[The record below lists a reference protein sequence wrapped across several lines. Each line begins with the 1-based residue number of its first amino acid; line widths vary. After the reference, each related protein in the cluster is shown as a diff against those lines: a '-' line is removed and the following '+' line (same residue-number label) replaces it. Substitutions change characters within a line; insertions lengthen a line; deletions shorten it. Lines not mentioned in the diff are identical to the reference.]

1 MARTFETERTDRVL
15 MVRFDNPPLN
25 FMDREMVVELD
36 ELLDPLESDPAVGAV
51 VLTGKPEGVFI
62 THYDVEEILAGS
74 ETVGRSVSA
83 PVAGASL
90 QTVRGVAKLP
100 GGRGTLRR
108 SPMAG
113 LLELERFHN
122 LMLRMQRMDKVFIA
136 AINGSAVAGG
146 CELSL
151 ACDLR
156 YMAESSRGIGL
167 PEMTLGFNPG
177 GGGTQ
182 RLTHI
187 LGPSRALEMI
197 LEARILSPT
206 EAHEVGLVHR
216 VVADAEL
223 VAEAH
228 ATAERLARR
237 APLSIAAAKAA
248 VLDAATKPLS
258 SGLAEERKW
267 FVAAT
272 SQPAARRAM
281 RAYREEMRAGGPPFS
296 SDEGLARWQ
305 EGTAA
310 DLVSEG

>member
-1 MARTFETERTDRVL
+1 MARTFETERAGRVL
-15 MVRFDNPPLN
+15 TVLFDNPPLN
-25 FMDREMVVELD
+25 FMNRDMVVELD
-36 ELLDPLESDPAVGAV
+36 DLLDSLENDSSIGSVI
-51 VLTGKPEGVFI
+51 LTGKPEDLFI
-62 THYDVEEILAGS
+62 THYDVEEILTGS
-74 ETVGRSVSA
+74 ETVDRGVSA
-83 PVAGASL
+83 GVARASL

-113 LLELERFHN
+113 LLELERFHDV
-122 LMLRMQRMDKVFIA
+122 LMRMQRMDKVFIA
-136 AINGSAVAGG
+136 AINGSALAGG

-187 LGPSRALEMI
+187 LGPSRALELI

-216 VVADAEL
+216 VLADAEL

-237 APLSIAAAKAA
+237 APLSVAAAKGA

-267 FVAAT
+267 FVAGS

-281 RAYREEMRAGGPPFS
+281 RAYLEELRAAGPPFS
-296 SDEGLARWQ
+296 SDEGLAKWQ
-305 EGTAA
+305 EGTVV
-310 DLVSEG
+310 DLVSED

>member
-1 MARTFETERTDRVL
+1 MARTFETERAGRVL
-15 MVRFDNPPLN
+15 TVLFDNPPLN
-25 FMDREMVVELD
+25 FMNRDMVVELD
-36 ELLDPLESDPAVGAV
+36 DLLDSLENDSSIGSVI
-51 VLTGKPEGVFI
+51 LTGKPEDLFI
-62 THYDVEEILAGS
+62 THYDVEEILTGS
-74 ETVGRSVSA
+74 ETVDRGVSA
-83 PVAGASL
+83 GVARASL

-113 LLELERFHN
+113 LLELERFHDV
-122 LMLRMQRMDKVFIA
+122 LMRMQRMDKVFIA
-136 AINGSAVAGG
+136 AINGSALAGG

-187 LGPSRALEMI
+187 LGPSRALELI

-206 EAHEVGLVHR
+206 
-216 VVADAEL
+216 
-223 VAEAH
+223 EAH

-237 APLSIAAAKAA
+237 APLSVAAAKGA

-267 FVAAT
+267 FVAGS

-281 RAYREEMRAGGPPFS
+281 RAYLEELRAAGPPFS
-296 SDEGLARWQ
+296 SDEGLAKWQ
-305 EGTAA
+305 EGTVV
-310 DLVSEG
+310 DLVSED